1 MADHSHSHCHGEHSY
16 DHGEGAHDHS
26 GLHLVNPHTQNGI
39 QYTNSTDDVTPAI
52 QSSLYRHIDFDR
64 ITTLNEATPGSGR
77 DVVKKSWE
85 DRLASTPIVESD
97 ADEELL
103 IFVGLVKLHSILIGA
118 DPGVSAPK
126 TLKLFS
132 NRDDMDF
139 SSAGDTQAV
148 QALDLP
154 MPPPGNDRVMEI
166 PVKRALFNNTRSLTL
181 FFENNYSDGEEF
193 TQISYLGFKGDWT
206 ELKKEHVVT
215 LYEAAANPADHK
227 SLVPGAKYGSLGLGG
242 RQGDG
247 F

>member
-1 MADHSHSHCHGEHSY
+1 MADHLHSHCHDEHSH
-16 DHGEGAHDHS
+16 DHGGGAHDHS
-26 GLHLVNPHTQNGI
+26 
-39 QYTNSTDDVTPAI
+39 DDVTPAI
-52 QSSLYRHIDFDR
+52 QSSLYKHIDFDK

-103 IFVGLVKLHSILIGA
+103 MFIPFIGLVKLHSILIGA

-139 SSAGDTQAV
+139 SSASDTQAV
-148 QALDLP
+148 QTLELP
-154 MPPPGNDRVMEI
+154 IPPSGDDRIMEI

-181 FFENNYSDGEEF
+181 FFENNHSNGEEV
-193 TQISYLGFKGDWT
+193 TVISYLGFKGDWT
-206 ELKKEHVVT
+206 ELKKEHVVAT
-215 LYEAAANPADHK
+215 YEAAANPADHK
-227 SLVPGAKYGSLGLGG
+227 NLVSGAKYGSLGLGG